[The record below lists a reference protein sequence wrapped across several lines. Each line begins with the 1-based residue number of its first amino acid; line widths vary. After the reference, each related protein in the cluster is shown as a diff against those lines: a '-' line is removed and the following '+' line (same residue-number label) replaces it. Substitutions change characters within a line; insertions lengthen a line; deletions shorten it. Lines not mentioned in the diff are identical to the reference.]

1 MSVSA
6 VSSGY
11 PIIQQ
16 SSKMAGKA
24 AHEIQQAQIHSS
36 RAQKDPALQLNALD
50 NKPTPPSKKPDAVNA
65 LINLNQ
71 AQQYN
76 RVGASVIQREQE
88 MIGSL
93 LDVRV

>member
-1 MSVSA
+1 M
-6 VSSGY
+6 
-11 PIIQQ
+11 
-16 SSKMAGKA
+16 
-24 AHEIQQAQIHSS
+24 
-36 RAQKDPALQLNALD
+36 
-50 NKPTPPSKKPDAVNA
+50 
-65 LINLNQ
+65 NLNQ

>member
-16 SSKMAGKA
+16 SSKMAGEA

-36 RAQKDPALQLNALD
+36 RAQQDPTLQLNALD
-50 NKPTPPSKKPDAVNA
+50 NKPTPPSKKPDAVNG